1 MYLQGNF
8 ENNLAEAFNLMNT
21 GKIDKAINL
30 FENLTEKFPNT
41 AKAFHLKAFA
51 YTQDKNF
58 NKALESIEK
67 AKNLS
72 PDNLD
77 INLDYANILS
87 AINKKKE
94 AIKILSYIE
103 KKANRDA
110 RIYYNLG
117 CLYIDILNYKELMEL
132 YEILE
137 KDDNVIFK
145 WYSDDN
151 YTKEI
156 AENRVSKLL
165 KNFKIN

>member
-1 MYLQGNF
+1 MHLQGNF

-30 FENLTEKFPNT
+30 FENLTEKYPKT
-41 AKAFHLKAFA
+41 ARAFHLKAFA

-87 AINKKKE
+87 AINKKKKLL
-94 AIKILSYIE
+94 KILSYIE
-103 KKANRDA
+103 KESNGKDA
-110 RIYYNLG
+110 RIYYNLA
-117 CLYIDILNYKELMEL
+117 
-132 YEILE
+132 
-137 KDDNVIFK
+137 V
-145 WYSDDN
+145 
-151 YTKEI
+151 YT
-156 AENRVSKLL
+156 
-165 KNFKIN
+165 

>member
-1 MYLQGNF
+1 MKKINFLNDGIMIADLIFKNKRNYYAFTGNF

-30 FENLTEKFPNT
+30 FENLTEKYPKT

-94 AIKILSYIE
+94 AINILSSIE
-103 KKANRDA
+103 
-110 RIYYNLG
+110 
-117 CLYIDILNYKELMEL
+117 
-132 YEILE
+132 
-137 KDDNVIFK
+137 
-145 WYSDDN
+145 
-151 YTKEI
+151 
-156 AENRVSKLL
+156 SKLI
-165 KNFKIN
+165 KMQEYIII